1 MQPTVFEQAEGHG
14 CQVIVI
20 DLPQVDLGT
29 RAAYNRAIGAEL
41 LQDEQCVSRIPWA
54 EPAPASTR
62 SSERADSCGGK
73 DVDGIAKVT
82 ALPFNSELE
91 FTKPRASMPTLKKS
105 SSANSLTVCE
115 SRAAIKLQS
124 VVLRRTV
131 SLPSISS
138 NFRRVASSD
147 FLSRTSSVVSASS
160 NTTSVMMSVLQ
171 GAKIHTLSACQSAD
185 TLMPSNLPLS
195 VALTGKVA
203 SLLPTVPDSSPVW
216 EAGKDAKESNK
227 SAEKSTSADTG
238 AKYLCDDSD
247 STVHGWSQEDD
258 PKRPSRSKLSCL
270 KLIALRLC
278 FARNKS
284 DADNS

>member
-1 MQPTVFEQAEGHG
+1 MDKISSKEP
-14 CQVIVI
+14 
-20 DLPQVDLGT
+20 PKVDLGLT
-29 RAAYNRAIGAEL
+29 RAESALSSAKKPIGQFLMISCL
-41 LQDEQCVSRIPWA
+41 LRC
-54 EPAPASTR
+54 
-62 SSERADSCGGK
+62 SSLLSCN
-73 DVDGIAKVT
+73 T
-82 ALPFNSELE
+82 LPFSVLSIKSTYIYILE
-91 FTKPRASMPTLKKS
+91 KKNYTKPRASMPTLKKS
-105 SSANSLTVCE
+105 SSANTLTVCE

-131 SLPSISS
+131 SLASISS
-138 NFRRVASSD
+138 DFRRVASSD

-203 SLLPTVPDSSPVW
+203 SLLPTVPDSVW

-227 SAEKSTSADTG
+227 SAGKSTSADTG
-238 AKYLCDDSD
+238 AKYLCNDSD
-247 STVHGWSQEDD
+247 VTVHGWSQEDD

-270 KLIALRLC
+270 KIIALRLC